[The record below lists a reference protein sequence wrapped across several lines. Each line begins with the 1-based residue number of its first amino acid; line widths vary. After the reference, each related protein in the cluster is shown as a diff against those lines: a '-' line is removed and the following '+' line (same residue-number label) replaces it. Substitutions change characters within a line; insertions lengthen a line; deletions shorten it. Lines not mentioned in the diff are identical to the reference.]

1 MFSADLR
8 FLDASLLHQH
18 FRLFPLRIVRI
29 MYLLITLVI
38 KMGTAKLDNLMSNS
52 ELTHLSDAQFAFVGR
67 RTIEKRNFSL
77 GLVWRNF

>member
-8 FLDASLLHQH
+8 FLDASLLHH

-38 KMGTAKLDNLMSNS
+38 KMGTAKLDSLMSNS

-67 RTIEKRNFSL
+67 RTIEKRNYSL
-77 GLVWRNF
+77 CLVWRNF